1 MLTMFSFSIRQ
12 MSGRRR
18 IAIIGLLTLLPVG
31 LAIVLHAFVGDDH
44 DFTDGFNELVLDGL
58 LIGVILPIVVMTLAT
73 AAFGNELEDRT
84 LNVLVLKPLPRFALV
99 LPKFLASVLIS
110 GGLLGASM
118 IAIMLIALSEHGLGA
133 IVAAVVAVLAGVVAY
148 SALFTWAGL
157 MTTKALAY
165 ALVYVFVW
173 EQLLTRFLT
182 NIQYLS
188 VRGYTLAIL
197 NGLDEETFSVFD
209 RRVIQFPAAIGGVL
223 IVSVLFVWLTVRRLK
238 RMDVQ

>member
-1 MLTMFSFSIRQ
+1 
-12 MSGRRR
+12 
-18 IAIIGLLTLLPVG
+18 
-31 LAIVLHAFVGDDH
+31 
-44 DFTDGFNELVLDGL
+44 
-58 LIGVILPIVVMTLAT
+58 
-73 AAFGNELEDRT
+73 
-84 LNVLVLKPLPRFALV
+84 
-99 LPKFLASVLIS
+99 
-110 GGLLGASM
+110 
-118 IAIMLIALSEHGLGA
+118 
-133 IVAAVVAVLAGVVAY
+133 
-148 SALFTWAGL
+148 

-223 IVSVLFVWLTVRRLK
+223 VVSVLFVWLTVRRLK
-238 RMDVQ
+238 RMDVE

>member
-1 MLTMFSFSIRQ
+1 MMTMLSFSLRQ
-12 MSGRRR
+12 MAGRRR
-18 IAIIGLLTLLPVG
+18 LAIIGLLALVPVA
-31 LAIVLHAFVGDDH
+31 LAFILHAFVGDEH
-44 DFTDGFNELVLDGL
+44 DFTDGFSQLVLDGL
-58 LIGVILPIVVMTLAT
+58 LIGVIMPIVVMTLAT

-84 LNVLVLKPLPRFALV
+84 LNVLVLKPLSRFAIV

-110 GGLLGASM
+110 GGILGISVV
-118 IAIMLIALSEHGLGA
+118 AIMVIALSEHGIGA
-133 IVAAVVAVLAGVVAY
+133 ILAALIAVFSGVIAY
-148 SALFTWAGL
+148 AALFTWAGL
-157 MTTKALAY
+157 VSTKALAY

-173 EQLLTRFLT
+173 EQLLTRFLA

-209 RRVIQFPAAIGGVL
+209 RQVIQFPAAIAGAG
-223 IVSVLFVWLTVRRLK
+223 IVTVLFVWLTVRRLN